1 MPEGLP
7 SYLVRGA
14 DVSLSDSFAGNSHR
28 CLRRM
33 AGADWRAGE
42 GEASE
47 AGAGPT
53 VCFFYICSRTP
64 MGGWVN
70 KNGGTC
76 GKRAVSP
83 WTFWISHGLTRRHGW
98 WFDYVR
104 LIKIWFNDP
113 TWGFFE
119 KNGGEEDT
127 YFEMLPC
134 SFLRLQ
140 LTSPC
145 LNINIMQEH
154 AWDMYLW

>member
-1 MPEGLP
+1 
-7 SYLVRGA
+7 
-14 DVSLSDSFAGNSHR
+14 
-28 CLRRM
+28 
-33 AGADWRAGE
+33 
-42 GEASE
+42 
-47 AGAGPT
+47 
-53 VCFFYICSRTP
+53 

-154 AWDMYLW
+154 AWDMYPLVN